1 MPYIFNGNR
10 GPDISFAS
18 SSQRATV
25 ATAISMA
32 IISKMVDKYSTITLD
47 EFDATLSPANKEII
61 TEVLVNSMRLLGIGT
76 AYVITHNPENYEKAA
91 VDVGYIVFPGG
102 KLSGKKNKDYVE
114 VS

>member
-1 MPYIFNGNR
+1 MKITDLLSTSAIKING
-10 GPDISFAS
+10 
-18 SSQRATV
+18 
-25 ATAISMA
+25 TANSKEEL
-32 IISKMVDKYSTITLD
+32 ISKMVDKYSTITLD
-47 EFDATLSPANKEII
+47 EYDATLSPANKEII
-61 TEVLVNSMRLLGIGT
+61 TEVLVTSMRQLGIGT